1 MNGNID
7 QQIIAAIINTIR
19 SGGNPQAMINNMAN
33 QNPNF
38 RNLLNQKNQNGMSWK
53 DLTIQLA
60 KQNNVDLKPY
70 ISGLT
75 QNGINL

>member
-1 MNGNID
+1 MNNNIN
-7 QQIIAAIINTIR
+7 QQIINAVINAIRT
-19 SGGNPQAMINNMAN
+19 GGNPQTFVNNMLN

-38 RNLLNQKNQNGMSWK
+38 KNLLNQKNQNGMSWK

-60 KQNNVDLKPY
+60 KQSNVNLEPYVNGLK
-70 ISGLT
+70 

>member
-1 MNGNID
+1 MNNID
-7 QQIIAAIINTIR
+7 QQIINAILNTIR

-53 DLTIQLA
+53 DLTMQLA
-60 KQNNVDLKPY
+60 KQSNVNLDPY
-70 ISGLT
+70 IKGLN